1 MFETLQNFYDV
12 SKHKNTLARQE
23 ALFIYVALTTLF
35 VLVTAFFLFIPDAR
49 TPNNTTQ
56 LASALAG
63 DPLSLFTVVFFYIFS
78 AVIFVST
85 RRGNLDIGGVG
96 IPILFYMVAIIPV
109 LLTDRNMI
117 DPVNSLSLGIV
128 IILGGLI
135 MHKQGLIVGTI
146 IALLTLLFNFDP
158 EHIGLLP
165 LVFTQLAGVS
175 IFIFI
180 YIRYAKYS
188 RDEGAEDATAERR
201 KMANIT
207 TEIGSLTLQRS
218 DMTSIL
224 KQGLNLIQVGYPQFY
239 HAQVFLLDETG
250 RNARLVSS
258 TGEVGRAL
266 IQQQHSIGVGS
277 QSVIGQATLHNT
289 HVISKATDANTIHK
303 SNEFLPDTIIE
314 VAFPLR
320 LGDQVIGALDL
331 QSKEVIELDETTLF
345 TFQSLANSFALAID
359 NVRQFE
365 SAEARIAEN
374 QRLAEQAS
382 QSLHEIDR
390 LNKRLME
397 QAWSEYMAGQPTQLG
412 LNIDFENNT
421 IEESGDWSDSLK
433 QAIQDGAMVQ
443 TDQSNEQLITI
454 PLKIRGQVIG
464 AMEFELDENNS
475 IDPSDLTLIQE
486 VSERFG
492 LAAENTRLV
501 EESQRVAQRE
511 ALINEIGSR
520 LQSTNN
526 VESTL
531 TEAVRSISSVLNANR
546 VSIRLSKPEQNPLTN
561 GQL

>member
-1 MFETLQNFYDV
+1 MFETLQKFYDV
-12 SKHKNTLARQE
+12 SKYKNTLARQE
-23 ALFIYVALTTLF
+23 ALFIYVALTTLM
-35 VLVTAFFLFIPDAR
+35 VLVSIFFVFIPDAR

-56 LASALAG
+56 LQSALAG
-63 DPLSLFTVVFFYIFS
+63 DLLSLFNIVFFYIFS
-78 AVIFVST
+78 TVIFVST
-85 RRGNLDIGGVG
+85 QRGNLDIGNIG
-96 IPILFYMVAIIPV
+96 IPILFYILAIVPV

-128 IILGGLI
+128 IILGGLF
-135 MHKQGLIVGTI
+135 MHERGLIVGAI
-146 IALLTLLFNFDP
+146 IALLTLLYNVEP
-158 EHIGLLP
+158 EYIRLLP
-165 LVFTQLAGVS
+165 LIVIQFSGISVLVFM
-175 IFIFI
+175 

-188 RDEGAEDATAERR
+188 RDEGAEAATTERL

-224 KQGLNLIQVGYPQFY
+224 KQGLNLIQVSYPQFY

-250 RNARLVSS
+250 RNAQLVSS

-266 IQQQHSIGVGS
+266 IQRQHSIGVGS
-277 QSVIGQATLHNT
+277 QSVIGQATLRNA
-289 HVISKATDANTIHK
+289 HVISKATDPNTIHK
-303 SNEFLPDTIIE
+303 RNEFLPDTLVE

-320 LGDQVIGALDL
+320 LGNKVIGALDL
-331 QSKEVIELDETTLF
+331 QSKEVIELDETALF

-433 QAIQDGAMVQ
+433 QVIQDGNMVQ

-464 AMEFELDENNS
+464 AMEFELDENNN

-511 ALINEIGSR
+511 ALISEIGSR

-531 TEAVRSISSVLNANR
+531 TEAARSIGSVLNANR
-546 VSIRLSKPEQNPLTN
+546 VSIRLSKPEQNTLTN
-561 GQL
+561 EQL